1 LYSSIF
7 STHNKIK
14 LGPGEYY
21 DKISFSQVKSRS
33 LAATID
39 TRWKQNEIEEKHKLN

>member
-1 LYSSIF
+1 MHNSIF
-7 STHNKIK
+7 STKNKIE

-21 DKISFSQVKSRS
+21 DSISYNQVKSRS

-39 TRWKQNEIEEKHKLN
+39 TKWKENELD